1 MENYVFW
8 YVNLSKST
16 VNGSFSIASL
26 RAQQLWP
33 HPWNAHWMCRRPLLK
48 GCKGIRT
55 ACSTSRGTWQSP
67 CIRQREKASTR
78 HATGTSSR
86 SWPQACKSHLG
97 LSQRRQP
104 ASQACRTW
112 QTVQVVPAS
121 RVRVH
126 SAAVDCVPCMDQR
139 LLSWARAQTQWAV
152 CWRAQARERLRT
164 VASALS
170 QQQRRCGKQ
179 LPPVV
184 TISRGEPTTPHCLFF
199 LTFGKHL
206 SFQRP
211 ETKGNFRLWLIFGC
225 LNPIKWSEQY
235 RSGSIVTIHTSEMLG
250 YFGILSP
257 SSFQFTHLYHVKLRT
272 IADKSCSTLCSEVY
286 QQWTGD
292 TDSFQSAAGRHRGDL
307 AVRTPVDEIARVGA
321 SILWWTVGVIADTLW

>member
-1 MENYVFW
+1 MASPLECTLNVQEAAFEGLQGYPYRLLYIAW
-8 YVNLSKST
+8 YMAVAVYSSAREGEYETCYWHFFTFLAPGVQKSFGPVSKEATGQPGMPNLTDCTSGSCFESTRTFRRCGLCTLHGSATTVLSKST
-16 VNGSFSIASL
+16 NAVSGLLASTGQGTATHGGQCTLPTTEAL
-26 RAQQLWP
+26 RETVTTSC
-33 HPWNAHWMCRRPLLK
+33 HHLK
-48 GCKGIRT
+48 G
-55 ACSTSRGTWQSP
+55 GTNN
-67 CIRQREKASTR
+67 
-78 HATGTSSR
+78 SS
-86 SWPQACKSHLG
+86 
-97 LSQRRQP
+97 LS
-104 ASQACRTW
+104 
-112 QTVQVVPAS
+112 
-121 RVRVH
+121 
-126 SAAVDCVPCMDQR
+126 
-139 LLSWARAQTQWAV
+139 
-152 CWRAQARERLRT
+152 
-164 VASALS
+164 
-170 QQQRRCGKQ
+170 
-179 LPPVV
+179 
-184 TISRGEPTTPHCLFF
+184 IF

-321 SILWWTVGVIADTLW
+321 SILW